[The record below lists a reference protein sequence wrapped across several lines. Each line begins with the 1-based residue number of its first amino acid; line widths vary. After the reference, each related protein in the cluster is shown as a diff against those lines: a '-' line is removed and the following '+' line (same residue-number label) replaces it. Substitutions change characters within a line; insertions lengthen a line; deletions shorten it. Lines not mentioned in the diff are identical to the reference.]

1 MRLLNPF
8 VVKVELL
15 IGCPPYSAY
24 FVVSAALNIADAFD
38 AAAPSTPYLDK
49 IELSMSRSSSHS
61 AAGVDDS
68 DRMLDRPSSMQ
79 QQHMSPDEL
88 RFDHSLDSNEWAEN
102 LQNQKGAFSVA
113 SVTRKSNKSAKNIKA
128 SNGYIQQ

>member
-1 MRLLNPF
+1 
-8 VVKVELL
+8 
-15 IGCPPYSAY
+15 
-24 FVVSAALNIADAFD
+24 
-38 AAAPSTPYLDK
+38 
-49 IELSMSRSSSHS
+49 
-61 AAGVDDS
+61 
-68 DRMLDRPSSMQ
+68 
-79 QQHMSPDEL
+79 MSPDEL